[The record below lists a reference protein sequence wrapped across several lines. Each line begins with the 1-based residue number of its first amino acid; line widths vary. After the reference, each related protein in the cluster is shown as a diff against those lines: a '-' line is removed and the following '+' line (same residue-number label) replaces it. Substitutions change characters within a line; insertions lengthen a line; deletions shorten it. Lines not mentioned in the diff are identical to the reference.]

1 MLREQKHIPLERAG
15 VEPPCGPTN
24 HAAAFCDPG
33 NYCMNRSPSSSS
45 RWALSKIWGSP
56 KTMLQSLRNTDQPV
70 ASYVWRAWLIL
81 LLPTIPIGIVGTVL
95 GIRDPDGPSLDE
107 LEFFAVGAVLIA
119 PWVETL
125 LMLPILW
132 ILKRVMPNTLW
143 VAFGSAVIFGPLHGL
158 NGHGLTAA
166 WMFLV
171 LSLCLLEW
179 EKKSQATAIGVT
191 TLLHMCQNSLVT
203 AVLLLCLVLG
213 DEFPEEKVALPPSRP
228 SPPPQA
234 EERPP
239 RPLTP
244 KFQFGLVESPRPQAF
259 THEPSKNIAAESPG
273 EKVTAP
279 SLPQR
284 QTEERSARPE
294 TPKYQWGLI
303 ELRWN

>member
-1 MLREQKHIPLERAG
+1 M
-15 VEPPCGPTN
+15 
-24 HAAAFCDPG
+24 
-33 NYCMNRSPSSSS
+33 
-45 RWALSKIWGSP
+45 
-56 KTMLQSLRNTDQPV
+56 LRNTDQPIR
-70 ASYVWRAWLIL
+70 SYVWRAWLVLFI
-81 LLPTIPIGIVGTVL
+81 PTVPISIIATVAGIPGPDIPSDRL
-95 GIRDPDGPSLDE
+95 GS
-107 LEFFAVGAVLIA
+107 FAVGAILIA
-119 PWVETL
+119 PWAETL

-132 ILKRVMPNTLW
+132 ILKRFIGSTLW
-143 VAFGSAVIFGPLHGL
+143 VAFASAVIWGMLHAL
-158 NGHGLTAA
+158 NAIGHGLTAA

-171 LSLCLLEW
+171 LSVCYLEW

-191 TLLHMCQNSLVT
+191 TLLHMCQNSL
-203 AVLLLCLVLG
+203 AVSALILVVILG
-213 DEFPEEKVALPPSRP
+213 GEFPEEKVAAPPLRP